1 MNDFK
6 NTDWNKDIN
15 HSLWFEPESQAT
27 TRFVPTSKRS
37 RVKKRKLSRRIDWE
51 SWWAIAKFIFILIA
65 SVCAISGGCAKGRAD
80 EAIWN
85 ADGSYAGHTTDN
97 GSYDSVWGV
106 NGAYKGHIDKDW
118 VNPHVPKIDRGRE

>member
-1 MNDFK
+1 M
-6 NTDWNKDIN
+6 TDSEARWT
-15 HSLWFEPESQAT
+15 LA
-27 TRFVPTSKRS
+27 
-37 RVKKRKLSRRIDWE
+37 KL
-51 SWWAIAKFIFILIA
+51 AFIIIA
-65 SVCAISGGCAKGRAD
+65 SWFAISGGCAKARGD

>member
-1 MNDFK
+1 M
-6 NTDWNKDIN
+6 TDSEARWT
-15 HSLWFEPESQAT
+15 LA
-27 TRFVPTSKRS
+27 
-37 RVKKRKLSRRIDWE
+37 KL
-51 SWWAIAKFIFILIA
+51 AFIIIA
-65 SVCAISGGCAKGRAD
+65 SWFAISGGCAKARGD

-118 VNPHVPKIDRGRE
+118 VNPHVPKLDRGRE